1 MGDLQLENFPDELRE
16 RLLRQAYKREM
27 SLDDVILAALERQMA
42 RMEFSRGIGWE
53 GDVESNRHSRGTSRS
68 RKFAAQRGSLV
79 DINVVESPDEW
90 RYCE

>member
-42 RMEFSRGIGWE
+42 RMEFSEELAEKGMLSLTVTPAE
-53 GDVESNRHSRGTSRS
+53 LARS
-68 RKFAAQRGSLV
+68 RKFAAQRGTLV

>member
-42 RMEFSRGIGWE
+42 RMEFNEELAEKGMLSLTVTPAE
-53 GDVESNRHSRGTSRS
+53 LHAVESLRHNADR
-68 RKFAAQRGSLV
+68 
-79 DINVVESPDEW
+79 
-90 RYCE
+90 